1 MDRMTQ
7 RAKSVLKDQPVGDE
21 HYERPAPP
29 DHIQYVIIE
38 GVIGAGKTTLAQM
51 TAARYG
57 ARLILERPDENP
69 FLEKFYTDRPRW
81 AFQTQLSYLASRFRQ
96 QQELL
101 KRDLFQNIM
110 VSDYSFD
117 KDRIFAR
124 INLSGDELQLYE
136 TLYSLMQPT
145 TPVPDLIVY
154 LQSSTDRLLA
164 NIRKRARVY
173 EAEIEPSY
181 IEALNEAY
189 NTYFFHYTQSP
200 LLIVNSTNLDFV
212 ESSDDL
218 AELMHQIETLR
229 HPGTTYYNPSPSQ
242 TPLL

>member
-1 MDRMTQ
+1 MIQHENQVVNDLLSADT
-7 RAKSVLKDQPVGDE
+7 
-21 HYERPAPP
+21 RPEKPALPE
-29 DHIQYVIIE
+29 HIQYVVVE
-38 GVIGAGKTTLAQM
+38 GVIGAGKTTLAQI
-51 TAARYG
+51 TSARYG

-101 KRDLFQNIM
+101 KRDLFQQDI

-136 TLYSLMQPT
+136 SLYGLMQPNT
-145 TPVPDLIVY
+145 AVPDLVVY
-154 LQSSTDRLLA
+154 LQSSTERLMA
-164 NIRKRARVY
+164 NIRKRARSY
-173 EAEIEPSY
+173 ETGMEESY
-181 IEALNEAY
+181 ISALNEAY
-189 NTYFFHYTQSP
+189 NSYFFHYTASP
-200 LLIVNSTNLDFV
+200 LLIVNATNLDFV
-212 ESSDDL
+212 ERPGDL
-218 AELMHQIETLR
+218 QELLHQIETLQ
-229 HPGTTYYNPSPSQ
+229 HPGTTYYNPSPTQ